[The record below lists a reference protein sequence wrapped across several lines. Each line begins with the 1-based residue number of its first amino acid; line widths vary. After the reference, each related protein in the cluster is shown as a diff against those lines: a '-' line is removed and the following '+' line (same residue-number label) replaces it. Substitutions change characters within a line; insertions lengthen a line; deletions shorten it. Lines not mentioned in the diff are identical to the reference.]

1 MKKKLLSLAVLLGI
15 CTAFPLHAE
24 NEKPFVI
31 PEVREWN
38 GGEGEFSITKKSR
51 ILFSETN
58 LQNVAEALAEDYSE
72 MFGGKL
78 KVVFSAAEK
87 EPKAGD
93 IVLKLQK
100 DEKLG
105 EEGYK
110 LNITTHI
117 TLSAQNEVGAY
128 WGTRTM
134 LQIWEQNEGL
144 RIPQGSIVDY
154 PDYAMRG
161 FMIDCGRKFIP
172 LEYLRRYAK
181 IMSYYKMNTFQIHL
195 NDNGFPKYFNHD
207 WNETYAAFRME
218 SELFPELTAK
228 DGHYG
233 KAEFRDFQKEAAKD
247 YVNIIP
253 EIDVPAH
260 SLAFTHFRP
269 SLSTKEFGVDHLDLT
284 NPEVVPFLDSLY
296 SEYLSG
302 EDPIFVGKQVHI
314 GTDEYSN
321 RKKEIV
327 EIFRS
332 FTDHFI
338 REVEK
343 YGKQAV
349 VWGSLTHAKGETPV
363 KVDNVLMSAWSN
375 GFANP
380 DSMMKL
386 GYKMVNIS
394 DGYTYI
400 VPAAG
405 YYYDY
410 LNTQYLYEHWAPHN
424 INGMVFEEKHPG
436 IVGGMYAVWNDVCGN
451 GISVK
456 DIHHRAYPALQTI
469 AAKTWG
475 GKSGA
480 TLPYTTFNTKRLLLS
495 EAPGVNEMG
504 IIKGETNSTVYSVP
518 EVKSEKEYAHEEI
531 GYNYSVS
538 FDIEY
543 QKETDGTILFESE
556 NAKFYLADP
565 VSGMLGYS
573 RDGYLNTFKY
583 SVRPGKKETLR
594 IEGDNKAV
602 RLYVN
607 GVLFQE
613 LGYETRIAAD
623 KQPWNFVRT
632 LVFPLRK
639 SGKFNS
645 IIKNL
650 KVDNYC
656 VSTQK

>member
-15 CTAFPLHAE
+15 YTTFPIHAE

-38 GGEGEFSITKKSR
+38 GGKGEFTITKKSR

-58 LQNVAEALAEDYSE
+58 LQNVAEALAEDYRE
-72 MFGGKL
+72 MFGSKL
-78 KVVFSAAEK
+78 KVIYSATEK
-87 EPKAGD
+87 EPKIGD

-110 LNITTHI
+110 LNITSHI
-117 TLSAQNEVGAY
+117 TLSAQNEVGVY

-144 RIPQGSIVDY
+144 RIPQGNIVDY

-233 KAEFRDFQKEAAKD
+233 KAEFRDFQKDAAKD

-269 SLSTKEFGVDHLDLT
+269 SLGTKEFGVDHLDLT
-284 NPEVVPFLDSLY
+284 NPEVIPFLDSLF

-302 EDPIFVGKQVHI
+302 EDPVFVGKQVHI

-386 GYKMVNIS
+386 GYKMINIS

-424 INGMVFEEKHPG
+424 INGIVFDEKHPG
-436 IVGGMYAVWNDVCGN
+436 IIGGMYAVWNDVCGN

-480 TLPYTTFNTKRLLLS
+480 TLPYAIFNTKRILLS

-504 IIKGETNSTVYSVP
+504 IIKGEPNSTVYSEP
-518 EVKSEKEYAHEEI
+518 EVKAEKEYAHEEI
-531 GYNYSVS
+531 GYNYSVT

-543 QKETDGTILFESE
+543 KNETDGTILFESE

-565 VSGMLGYS
+565 ISGMLGYS

-613 LGYETRIAAD
+613 LGYETRMAAD
-623 KQPWNFVRT
+623 KQPWRFVRT

-656 VSTQK
+656 ISTQK

>member
-15 CTAFPLHAE
+15 CTTFPIHAE

-38 GGEGEFSITKKSR
+38 GGEGEFTITKKSR

-58 LQNVAEALAEDYSE
+58 IQNVAEALAEDYRE
-72 MFGGKL
+72 MFGSKL
-78 KVVFSAAEK
+78 KVIYSATEK
-87 EPKAGD
+87 EPKIGD

-110 LNITTHI
+110 LNITSHI
-117 TLSAQNEVGAY
+117 TLSAQNEVGVY

-144 RIPQGSIVDY
+144 RIPQGNIVDY

-233 KAEFRDFQKEAAKD
+233 KAEFRDFQKDAAKD

-269 SLSTKEFGVDHLDLT
+269 SLGTKEFGVDHLDLT
-284 NPEVVPFLDSLY
+284 NPEVIPFLDSLF

-302 EDPIFVGKQVHI
+302 EDPVFVGKQVHI

-363 KVDNVLMSAWSN
+363 KVNNVLMSAWSN

-386 GYKMVNIS
+386 GYKMINIS

-424 INGMVFEEKHPG
+424 INGIVFDEKHPG
-436 IVGGMYAVWNDVCGN
+436 IIGGMYAVWNDVCGN

-480 TLPYTTFNTKRLLLS
+480 TLPYATFNTKRILLS

-504 IIKGETNSTVYSVP
+504 IIKGEPNSTVYSEP
-518 EVKSEKEYAHEEI
+518 EVKAEKEYAHEEI
-531 GYNYSVS
+531 GYNYSVT

-543 QKETDGTILFESE
+543 KNETDGTILFESE

-565 VSGMLGYS
+565 ISGMLGYS

-602 RLYVN
+602 RLFVN

-623 KQPWNFVRT
+623 KQPWKFVRT

-656 VSTQK
+656 ISTQK